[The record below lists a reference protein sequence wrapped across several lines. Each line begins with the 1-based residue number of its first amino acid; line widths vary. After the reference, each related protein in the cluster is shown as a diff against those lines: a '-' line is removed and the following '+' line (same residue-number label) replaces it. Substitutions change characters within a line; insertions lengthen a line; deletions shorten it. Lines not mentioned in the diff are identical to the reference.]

1 MTDSIIFPLL
11 TIAIPTWNRA
21 AYLRLNLDQLVS
33 QFMEVAHPVEIL
45 ISDNCSTDES
55 PDVVASFMQ
64 RGVPIRY
71 IRNTENI
78 GSDSNIAQCFNEA
91 AGRYVLLLGD
101 DDLLVDGVLLWLV
114 ERLARQEFGVLCMRP
129 YGFEDDF
136 RKEYPGGS
144 GKEMVFEDGGD
155 FLAEIGPLVTLI
167 SACVIN
173 KKLLGKVDARDFCGG
188 NLVQVHLVIRAAL
201 AAKQSLFVN
210 RYLIACKRNNSG
222 GYDFSCVFV
231 EELGRIL
238 DQYRSTGLTP
248 STIWSFETRML
259 LGFYPFY
266 LFRQRLAQTGDDEGA
281 YVRFRARFGER
292 WLFRLLLAP
301 ILRLP
306 RPLGVVW
313 GAGATLLGR
322 MVTGDLR
329 RGVMFAWHRLVRM
342 VLNR

>member
-1 MTDSIIFPLL
+1 MTDSIISPLL

-21 AYLRLNLDQLVS
+21 AYLRQNLEQLTP
-33 QFMEVAHPVEIL
+33 QLMEAAHPVEIL

-55 PDVVASFMQ
+55 PEVVASFMQ
-64 RGVPIRY
+64 KGVPIRY

-78 GSDSNIAQCFNEA
+78 GSDGNIAQCFNEA
-91 AGRYVLLLGD
+91 TGRYVLILGD
-101 DDLLVDGVLLWLV
+101 DDLLVDGVLPWLV

-129 YGFEDDF
+129 YGYEHDF

-144 GKEMVFEDGGD
+144 GGEMVFEDGNK
-155 FLAEIGPLVTLI
+155 FLTEIGPLITLI
-167 SACVIN
+167 SACIIN
-173 KKLLGKVDARDFCGG
+173 KRFLNKVDARDFCGG

-201 AAKQSLFVN
+201 VSKQSLFVN
-210 RYLIACKRNNSG
+210 RYLIACKRNNSS
-222 GYDFSCVFV
+222 GYDFSRVFV

-238 DQYRSTGLTP
+238 DQYRSMGLT
-248 STIWSFETRML
+248 SSAKRAFETRML
-259 LGFYPFY
+259 LGYYPFY
-266 LFRQRLAQTGDDEGA
+266 LFRQRLAQTGDDESA
-281 YVRFRARFGER
+281 YVLFKARFGGR

-322 MVTGDLR
+322 VATGDLR

-342 VLNR
+342 VRK

>member
-1 MTDSIIFPLL
+1 MTESIISPLL

-21 AYLRLNLDQLVS
+21 AYLRLNLDQLVP
-33 QFMEVAHPVEIL
+33 QLMEVAHPVEIL

-55 PDVVASFMQ
+55 PDVVAGFMQ

-71 IRNTENI
+71 IRNSENI
-78 GSDSNIAQCFNEA
+78 GSDCNIAQCFNEA
-91 AGRYVLLLGD
+91 AGRYVLILGD
-101 DDLLVDGVLLWLV
+101 DDLPVDGVLPWLV

-144 GKEMVFEDGGD
+144 GGEVVFEDGGK

-167 SACVIN
+167 SACIIN
-173 KKLLGKVDARDFCGG
+173 KKLLDKVDARDFCGG
-188 NLVQVHLVIRAAL
+188 NLVQVHLVILAAL

-222 GYDFSCVFV
+222 GYDFSRVFV

-238 DQYRSTGLTP
+238 DQYRSMGLTP
-248 STIWSFETRML
+248 SAVWAFETRML
-259 LGFYPFY
+259 LGYYPFY
-266 LFRQRLAQTGDDEGA
+266 LFRQRLAQTGDAESA
-281 YVRFRARFGER
+281 YIRFKARFGGR

-322 MVTGDLR
+322 MATGDLR
-329 RGVMFAWHRLVRM
+329 RGVMFAWYRLVRM
-342 VLNR
+342 VRR